1 MAIHVLPYSESHWK
15 KLFFTIWTGQ
25 AFSIFGSTLVEFSLI
40 WYLTDKTGSA
50 TVLSINMLFMLL
62 PTLLVGPFA
71 GALVDRWN
79 RRRVMIVADTFI
91 AVTTLFIMGVFY
103 QGHVQPWHI
112 YLVIFLRSAA
122 GLFHYTAMMA
132 STSLMVPEE
141 QLNRISGLNQ
151 ALRGGMNIIAPPIGA
166 ILIGILPMHQI
177 LVIDILTAGLAVLPL
192 IFIMIPQPQNESTA
206 SVTVKSVFSDI
217 RDGIAYVK
225 QWPGMLGLML
235 MALMVNFVFNPINAL
250 MPLVVKLH
258 FHAGALQLSWIEMG
272 IGLGIVVG
280 GLTLSIWGG
289 FRKRM
294 FTITLALLL
303 AGIGFIAI
311 GSLPENGI
319 WLCVGF
325 IFLVGVALPFIDG
338 PIQAIIQAKASP
350 EYQGRLMTLLIF
362 SSKVTVPFSMLI
374 AGPVADHFGVLI
386 WYRLGGLCI
395 ILISVIAM
403 CAPSMRRMENGIQH
417 EQLQPAD

>member
-1 MAIHVLPYSESHWK
+1 MANHTVTFTETNWK

-91 AVTTLFIMGVFY
+91 AVTTLFMMGLFY
-103 QGHVQPWHI
+103 LGVVQPWHI

-122 GLFHYTAMMA
+122 GLFHFTAMLA
-132 STSLMVPEE
+132 STSLMVPEN

-166 ILIGILPMHQI
+166 ILIGIMPMHQV
-177 LVIDILTAGLAVLPL
+177 LMVDVFTAAIAVLPL
-192 IFIMIPQPQNESTA
+192 VFILIPQPKNPSTE
-206 SVTVKSVFSDI
+206 SVTLNGLLADM
-217 RDGIAYVK
+217 RDGVLYAK
-225 QWPGMLGLML
+225 RWPGMLGLML
-235 MALMVNFVFNPINAL
+235 MALLVNFVFNPITAL

-258 FHAGALQLSWIEMG
+258 FQAGALQLGWIEMG

-289 FRKRM
+289 FRQRM
-294 FTITLALLL
+294 LTISLALML
-303 AGIGFIAI
+303 AGASFLGIGLLPQDGLMLCI
-311 GSLPENGI
+311 GL
-319 WLCVGF
+319 
-325 IFLVGVALPFIDG
+325 IFLVGVALPLIDG
-338 PIQAIIQAKASP
+338 PINAIIQAKASP

-362 SSKVTVPFSMLI
+362 SSKVTVPLSMLI
-374 AGPVADHFGVLI
+374 AGPVADQFGVLI

-395 ILISVIAM
+395 ILISVVAL
-403 CAPSMRRMENGIQH
+403 CAPSMRQMENGIRQ
-417 EQLQPAD
+417 ELLQPAD

>member
-1 MAIHVLPYSESHWK
+1 MTIRALPYNPSHWK
-15 KLFFTIWTGQ
+15 RLFFTIWTGQ

-50 TVLSINMLFMLL
+50 TVLSVNMLFMLL

-91 AVTTLFIMGVFY
+91 AVTTLFMMGVFF
-103 QGHVQPWHI
+103 QGQVRPWHI

-122 GLFHYTAMMA
+122 GLFHYTAMLA
-132 STSLMVPEE
+132 STSLMVPED
-141 QLNRISGLNQ
+141 QLNRINGLNQ

-166 ILIGILPMHQI
+166 ILIGFLPMHQI
-177 LVIDILTAGLAVLPL
+177 LMIDILTAALAVLPL
-192 IFIMIPQPQNESTA
+192 VFILVPQPPNESTQQ
-206 SVTVKSVFSDI
+206 VTIGSVFADI
-217 RDGIAYVK
+217 QDGMAYAK
-225 QWPGMLGLML
+225 LWPGMLGLML
-235 MALMVNFVFNPINAL
+235 TSMLVNFVFNPINAL

-258 FHAGALQLSWIEMG
+258 YHAGALQLGWIEMG
-272 IGLGIVVG
+272 IGLGVVVG

-289 FRKRM
+289 FRKRLM
-294 FTITLALLL
+294 TICLALTLAGMGFL
-303 AGIGFIAI
+303 AIGFT
-311 GSLPENGI
+311 PENGI

-325 IFLVGVALPFIDG
+325 IFLVGVALPLIDG
-338 PIQAIIQAKASP
+338 PIHAIVQSKASP

-362 SSKVTVPFSMLI
+362 SSKVTVPVSMLI
-374 AGPVADHFGVLI
+374 AGPVADRLGVLI

-395 ILISVIAM
+395 ILISVIAL
-403 CAPSMRRMENGIQH
+403 CAPSMRQMENGIQQ